1 MAKYNC
7 SSFGQ
12 YANLLKKD
20 IKAAMRGKIRNPAD
34 VEECE
39 CGFVEVDAPKDEC
52 EKIILK
58 SFDEIVDQA
67 LKAMVFTRALERL
80 LEENGV
86 EYTKE
91 TQSRYTALCM
101 EVLFELFDY
110 DYEYECVED

>member
-7 SSFGQ
+7 DTFGQ
-12 YANLLKKD
+12 YANLLKQD

-34 VEECE
+34 VEEYE